1 MSQRMGKENILNYF
15 IIILIIFFLSLQ
27 SEQEAVPVQSWSL
40 ICDLLL
46 SRGLEPG
53 LVFQL
58 RQGEV
63 LLLCEV
69 IPLPHFSISEQILNF
84 NHDKFILKP
93 QPESPV

>member
-1 MSQRMGKENILNYF
+1 M
-15 IIILIIFFLSLQ
+15 FFSLQ

-93 QPESPV
+93 QPESPVWAEAVSHLFLLTKGF